1 MRENPGCTAD
11 SLPSLALDKPP
22 TLPPTLSPQQA
33 PSPTHPFPPPR
44 PPPHSNPLVPG
55 ATICEFISA
64 LTALL
69 SCHIASCTQRQST
82 ITVLGLI
89 IFHTPSFHL
98 ILKYIQHVMLPES
111 ISTYSSTESW
121 AARRKLFALLCS
133 HIPERI
139 DLLLQTSQV

>member
-1 MRENPGCTAD
+1 MLMFHQTAWTSQQKAERLRENPGCTAD

-33 PSPTHPFPPPR
+33 LSPTHPFPPP
-44 PPPHSNPLVPG
+44 PPPNPLVPG

-69 SCHIASCTQRQST
+69 SCHIASCTHRQST

-98 ILKYIQHVMLPES
+98 ILKYIQHIMFPES
-111 ISTYSSTESW
+111 LSTIMPISTYSPTRVLGSKT
-121 AARRKLFALLCS
+121 
-133 HIPERI
+133 
-139 DLLLQTSQV
+139 